1 MGQTQE
7 GEALYREVVKE
18 AEEPKSQV
26 WKPLHEQA
34 QKALDRR
41 SAGH

>member
-26 WKPLHEQA
+26 WKLHEQA